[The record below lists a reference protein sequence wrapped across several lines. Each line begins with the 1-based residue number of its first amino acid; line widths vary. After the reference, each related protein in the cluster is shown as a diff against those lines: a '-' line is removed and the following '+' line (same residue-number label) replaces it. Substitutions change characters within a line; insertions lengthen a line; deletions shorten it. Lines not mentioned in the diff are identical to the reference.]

1 MKNFFL
7 SILLVLVLLNI
18 FVLTAQQEPHFAQYT
33 YNTMTV
39 NPAYAGSKEYLS
51 AIGMHRSQWVGVN
64 GAPTTQFVSLHGPTE
79 STVGWGIG
87 ISNEA
92 LGPVNNLVFDANF
105 SHTVPLHHKN
115 KKLSFGLRAGARV
128 FDVDFSKGLAE
139 NEDIAF
145 QTNIQNKFLGSI
157 GAGVYYRS
165 EKTYVGLS
173 VPNFFT
179 QEYYDPL
186 EQEID
191 VARLHFFLIAGT
203 VFEWNKEVLLKPS
216 IFSKWETNNDWV
228 ADIALSAL
236 FKETL
241 NVGLAY
247 RLGDSIAA
255 LLGVQIVPS
264 IHIGYSYN
272 LNNKELKGYN
282 FGTHEILIRYDFKN
296 GKTRFNAPRF
306 F

>member
-1 MKNFFL
+1 MKKNFL
-7 SILLVLVLLNI
+7 LILLGLVLSNSYTLK
-18 FVLTAQQEPHFAQYT
+18 AQQEPQFAQYT

-105 SHTVPLHHKN
+105 SHTIPLHYKN

-128 FDVDFSKGLAE
+128 FDVDFSKGLSE

-157 GAGVYYRS
+157 GAGIYYRS
-165 EKTYVGLS
+165 EKTYIGLS
-173 VPNFFT
+173 VPNFFS

-191 VARLHFFLIAGT
+191 VARLHFFLIGGT
-203 VFEWNKEVLLKPS
+203 VFELNKEVLLKPS
-216 IFSKWETNNDWV
+216 VFAKWEPNDDWV

-247 RLGDSIAA
+247 RLSDSIAA
-255 LLGVQIVPS
+255 LLGVQVTPRM
-264 IHIGYSYN
+264 HVGYSYN

-282 FGTHEILIRYDFKN
+282 FGTHEILLRYDFMN
-296 GKTRFNAPRF
+296 GKVRLNEPRF